1 MSFLSRP
8 PYIDYLYYYQK
19 SIGQNHRNAHYAI
32 AVYYKENT
40 PHKVGKAY
48 IQ

>member
-1 MSFLSRP
+1 MSFSSRLP
-8 PYIDYLYYYQK
+8 NIYYLYYYQK

-32 AVYYKENT
+32 AVYYKENA
-40 PHKVGKAY
+40 PYEIGKAY

>member
-1 MSFLSRP
+1 MSFLGGP

-19 SIGQNHRNAHYAI
+19 SIGQNYRNAHYAI
-32 AVYYKENT
+32 AVYYKEDT

>member
-1 MSFLSRP
+1 MSFSGRLP
-8 PYIDYLYYYQK
+8 NIYYLHYYQK

-32 AVYYKENT
+32 AVYYEKNT
-40 PHKVGKAY
+40 SHEVGKAY